1 MRRLNDLFGALIAAL
16 AMVGCALLLAMMLMI
31 CADVGLRSLRVGAVP
46 WANEVS
52 EYILYAATF
61 LSAPWLLRLG
71 RHVRLD
77 LLLRSLPKAA
87 GWAAEWLVDMVGVA
101 TCATLTLAGWR
112 ILLASQANG
121 NVVIK
126 TIAFTEWWLLIPI
139 PLTFL
144 LLTIE
149 FLFRMYRLSLG
160 PRQLRDEATSV
171 A

>member
-1 MRRLNDLFGALIAAL
+1 MNRLNDLFGKLTAAL
-16 AMVGCALLLAMMLMI
+16 ALVGSALLFAMMLMI
-31 CADVGLRSLRVGAVP
+31 CADVGLRSLRVGSVP

-77 LLLRSLPKAA
+77 LVLRALPTKV
-87 GWAAEWLVDMVGVA
+87 GWLAEWLVDLVGAA
-101 TCATLTLAGWR
+101 TCATLAFAGWR
-112 ILLASQANG
+112 IMLASQANG

-139 PLTFL
+139 PATFL

-149 FLFRMYRLSLG
+149 FLFRMYRLTLG
-160 PRQLRDEATSV
+160 PHQMRNDVTSV